1 MKHSQRNWSCFSW
14 SFIEFCIL
22 TWFYLFFRYSSSLLY
37 TTWPKTSSDYSSLVI
52 PWLWHW
58 PQHLCIPFSSLACA
72 WCFFLPVFLESLLMW
87 PFFVMVLNAT
97 DYDSQSHHWPF
108 YTHLLRTVQHGT
120 DKVITLPGNHLAHS
134 CLGRYPG
141 PLSNQ
146 LFEPL
151 LIMIPR
157 CTPANRHQW
166 YCQIFTC
173 SAANWRNKNLRV
185 AANLKEN
192 KKAKNATHTH
202 NTTLDQNPRIP
213 LRK

>member
-1 MKHSQRNWSCFSW
+1 
-14 SFIEFCIL
+14 
-22 TWFYLFFRYSSSLLY
+22 
-37 TTWPKTSSDYSSLVI
+37 
-52 PWLWHW
+52 
-58 PQHLCIPFSSLACA
+58 
-72 WCFFLPVFLESLLMW
+72 
-87 PFFVMVLNAT
+87 MVLNAT

-146 LFEPL
+146 LYEPL

-202 NTTLDQNPRIP
+202 TTPHLTRTQESHWENKKWKFNFFIITWKTLSLPQLCVYIP
-213 LRK
+213 PPHNSQILNLTLILYIWFS